1 MKRIAFYAPLKPP
14 NHPVPSGDRRMA
26 RLLLAALA
34 QAGFAPDV
42 ACRFR
47 SHPHGEPGNQP
58 RIAAVGARLAE
69 RLAARL
75 AGPARRPSAWFTYH
89 LYYKAPD
96 HLGPAVAAA
105 LGIPY
110 FLAEASFAPKRAGGP
125 WDAGHRA
132 VAHAVSAASAVFCI
146 NPNDR
151 ACLLPLVADPARL
164 VDLPPFLDDAP
175 YRAAHD
181 IGPALRA
188 ALAIRFDLPP
198 DVPWLLAVGMMRPG
212 DKLASYAALAD
223 ALRRLAGRP
232 WRLLVAGD
240 GPARPEILR
249 LFAAAGLEDRLY
261 LLGELAQEDLPQV
274 YAACDLMTWPA
285 VREAYGMALLEA
297 QAAGLPVVAG
307 RTDGVPATVA
317 DGETGS
323 LVTPGDAG
331 AFAVAVASLL
341 DDTLLRQNMSARA
354 VQRIAAR
361 HTVPAAAD
369 TLRRIMEPCL

>member
-47 SHPHGEPGNQP
+47 SHPHSEPGDQP

-75 AGPARRPSAWFTYH
+75 AHPARRPSAWFTYH

-223 ALRRLAGRP
+223 ALRRIAGRP

-261 LLGELAQEDLPQV
+261 LLGEVAQEDLPQV

>member
-1 MKRIAFYAPLKPP
+1 VKRIAFYAPLKPP

-47 SHPHGEPGNQP
+47 SHPHSEPGDQP

-75 AGPARRPSAWFTYH
+75 AHPARRPSAWFTYH

-223 ALRRLAGRP
+223 ALRRIAGRP

-261 LLGELAQEDLPQV
+261 LLGEVAQEDLPQV